1 MQPLPSDLAA
11 IETALDTGR
20 IQAEMTNGRWWQVR
34 RNGAT
39 KTWKTRPGEFRIPIK
54 AGLRSCAYL
63 TEANSRHFRMEESQ

>member
-11 IETALDTGR
+11 IEAALDSGR
-20 IQAEMTNGRWWQVR
+20 VQAEMTNGRWWRVR

-63 TEANSRHFRMEESQ
+63 TETNVQHFRMEP